1 MGRIATNTN
10 WQLETLK
17 QRGMVLDYPDKK
29 VKEILLD
36 IGYYRL
42 GFYWNPF
49 ETNGNH
55 KFRKGT
61 KLSDVV
67 KLYYLDVDLRN
78 LLLKYIKR
86 IEINFKT
93 KLIYYVSNKYKDSPT
108 WFSDPKVISDEFRGS
123 LNKHYN
129 DDFKKN
135 NKTIKFH
142 HQKYINDKYAPA
154 WKTLEFFTF
163 GTILKIFKSLKET
176 DIKERIATEYQIK
189 NLGKFINLMGTIVYL
204 RNTCAHSCVIFDL
217 NLPKGISIIP
227 GIEFNNNN
235 RSSLDSSI
243 KIVLFILD
251 KISNG
256 RRNDLE
262 KRMDEYFM
270 EHKDNPV
277 LKDIIRKKIG
287 YVYK

>member
-108 WFSDPKVISDEFRGS
+108 WFIDPKVISATFLDRKS
-123 LNKHYN
+123 TRLNSSHVKISYAV
-129 DDFKKN
+129 FCLKK
-135 NKTIKFH
+135 
-142 HQKYINDKYAPA
+142 
-154 WKTLEFFTF
+154 
-163 GTILKIFKSLKET
+163 
-176 DIKERIATEYQIK
+176 IK
-189 NLGKFINLMGTIVYL
+189 N
-204 RNTCAHSCVIFDL
+204 VISEL
-217 NLPKGISIIP
+217 SNEAIS
-227 GIEFNNNN
+227 
-235 RSSLDSSI
+235 RL
-243 KIVLFILD
+243 
-251 KISNG
+251 
-256 RRNDLE
+256 
-262 KRMDEYFM
+262 
-270 EHKDNPV
+270 
-277 LKDIIRKKIG
+277 
-287 YVYK
+287 